1 MNTVL
6 IPPGPGGYGKGLW
19 LPVGSGKGAVAHRAG
34 NPSGGD

>member
-19 LPVGSGKGAVAHRAG
+19 LPVASG
-34 NPSGGD
+34 

>member
-19 LPVGSGKGAVAHRAG
+19 LPVGSGKKYCR
-34 NPSGGD
+34 

>member
-19 LPVGSGKGAVAHRAG
+19 LPVGSGKRCCR
-34 NPSGGD
+34 